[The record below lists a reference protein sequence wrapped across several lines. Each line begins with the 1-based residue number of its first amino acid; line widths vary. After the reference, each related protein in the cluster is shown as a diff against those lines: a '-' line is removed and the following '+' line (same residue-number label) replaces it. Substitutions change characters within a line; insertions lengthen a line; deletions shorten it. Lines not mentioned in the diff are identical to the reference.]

1 MFSCIR
7 YSNLTAYMAM
17 EDGHTGLKGPTCC
30 FLLCNDPCCPM
41 QKFPGL
47 QALTNVMYASQWMQ
61 DSLFPDHW
69 AACPFCLKVF
79 DVLHYTGRSL
89 RYRYSGLCLSCICF
103 GMLVVLADLLHG
115 LLCSGTDTLRQI
127 AECTLSSQ
135 RKYGCDGVTS
145 SQSMEGMSGGVLLIA
160 SEEGFDLKQGWKCRR
175 VLVKCSNDPTAM
187 RADCCRIICW
197 FCGICCRP

>member
-1 MFSCIR
+1 MLCMLVSECKTHSFQ
-7 YSNLTAYMAM
+7 TF
-17 EDGHTGLKGPTCC
+17 GLLVHFAWKYLMSYVILEG
-30 FLLCNDPCCPM
+30 
-41 QKFPGL
+41 
-47 QALTNVMYASQWMQ
+47 
-61 DSLFPDHW
+61 
-69 AACPFCLKVF
+69 
-79 DVLHYTGRSL
+79 L
-89 RYRYSGLCLSCICF
+89 RYRNSGLCLSCICF
-103 GMLVVLADLLHG
+103 GMLVVLADHLHG

-135 RKYGCDGVTS
+135 KKYWCDGVTS

-197 FCGICCRP
+197 FCGFCCRP